1 MTLDPNKSPL
11 YVILFAAVVSGA
23 FTCAIMA
30 LHVATEPVVQAN
42 QKLLR
47 QKALVGLFSLGDV
60 AELTADQI
68 ASLVETRIY
77 ETTINARSDLETPLL
92 VAFRQPIEVE
102 GRPPIDIHDKAAVA
116 AYAFPISG
124 VGFWARIDG
133 YLAVTPD
140 LSRVVGIVFIAHSET
155 PGLGGRITEPAFRE
169 QFKGL
174 PVTPPARGDRFI
186 YIERT
191 SPAPS
196 DPRHKRHV
204 DAITG
209 ATGTSTAVDEFL
221 NRDIERFRRAAV
233 QAGLIESGRAGDVH
247 AGRGVQPSP

>member
-1 MTLDPNKSPL
+1 MTLDPNKSPT

-30 LHVATEPVVQAN
+30 LHVATEPVVEAN

-47 QKALVGLFSLGDV
+47 QKALVELFGLGDV
-60 AELTADQI
+60 GELSAVQI
-68 ASLVETRIY
+68 ASLVETHIY
-77 ETTINARSDLETPLL
+77 ETTINAGSDLETPLL
-92 VAFRQPIEVE
+92 AAFKQPLAIE
-102 GRPPIDIHDKAAVA
+102 GRGQIDIRDKEGVLG
-116 AYAFPISG
+116 YAFPISG

-140 LSRVVGIVFIAHSET
+140 LSHVLGIVFTTHSET

-174 PVTPPARGDRFI
+174 PVTLPDSGGRFI

-191 SPAPS
+191 SPRPS

-221 NRDIERFRRAAV
+221 NRDIGRIRRAAAR
-233 QAGLIESGRAGDVH
+233 AGLIRPGPAEHAA
-247 AGRGVQPSP
+247 AGREGPQLP